1 MRMAESGSRAVR
13 AYRRSRPWRAA
24 SEPDGASGPASPPL
38 SVAPIGPGEHAPA
51 DQELAAIDLLN
62 PEPAVIIDLER
73 MAWALSFGFAGGD
86 IGGVLPQALQR
97 APVAASDWEPDA
109 FAAGL
114 FVSDLIRTCMR
125 VRFGGFEPAI
135 DALFLARVL
144 THPPRERK
152 VVEYRRAIVRELAET
167 PALRSEFQQVYQGL
181 HELRGLLDSQGSVR
195 DLDGRSRRLEVLV
208 ALRDVL
214 GKMAS
219 SFASAR
225 SGLTRMRNFAELARQ
240 SEGFLKLV
248 ELLDYEN
255 HMASVELKLRVGA
268 DGRIR
273 RFEIEHI
280 RENRENR
287 FHQSVLGRWWTRLA
301 LLVRGYSLSEA
312 ELVNRWVDSIFDGV
326 AELLPPLVQ
335 LLGEME
341 VYLAILAFKD
351 AAEQRGLAVSLPEL
365 VDVDLAG
372 PSATAEPVPRIEA
385 LFNPLLFSQP
395 SPPVPCDLELAG
407 FRSITLVTGPNSGGK
422 TRLLQAL
429 ALAQLLG
436 QAGFY
441 VPAVRATLGYAR
453 GLFVSLIEEARADQK
468 EGRLGTE
475 LLRIR
480 QLFERTQPGS
490 LIILDEL
497 CSGTNPSEGED
508 IIRLVLSLLGELG
521 ASVLITT
528 HFLQFARRLSE
539 EPASA
544 ASEPG
549 KSRLSFL
556 QVELDENERPTYRF
570 RPGVAQT
577 SLAHQTA
584 SRLGVTRD
592 ELLSLIRRHKR

>member
-1 MRMAESGSRAVR
+1 MAA
-13 AYRRSRPWRAA
+13 
-24 SEPDGASGPASPPL
+24 EPVPEGAPVAPPL
-38 SVAPIGPGEHAPA
+38 SVAPIGPAERVA
-51 DQELAAIDLLN
+51 DAQPLAAIDLLN
-62 PEPAVIIDLER
+62 AEPAVIVDRER
-73 MAWALSFGFAGGD
+73 LSWALSFGFAGGD
-86 IGGVLPQALQR
+86 IGGLLQQALQR
-97 APVAASDWEPDA
+97 APVAASDWEPDS

-125 VRFGGFEPAI
+125 VRIGSLEPAL
-135 DALFLARVL
+135 DALFVARVL
-144 THPPRERK
+144 THAPRDLE
-152 VVEYRRAIVRELAET
+152 VVEHRRAIMRELGET
-167 PALRSEFQQVYQGL
+167 PALRSDFQQVYQGL
-181 HELRGLLDSQGSVR
+181 HQLRTLFDSQGPVR
-195 DLDGRSRRLEVLV
+195 DLDGRGRRLEVLV

-214 GKMAS
+214 AKMAG
-219 SFASAR
+219 SFATSA
-225 SGLTRMRNFAELARQ
+225 SGLRRMRSFAERAR
-240 SEGFLKLV
+240 ETDGFRKLV

-268 DGRIR
+268 DGKIR

-280 RENRENR
+280 RENRDNL
-287 FHQSVLGRWWTRLA
+287 FHQSVLGRWLTRLT
-301 LLVRGYSLSEA
+301 LMLRGYSLGEA

-326 AELLPPLVQ
+326 AELLPPLLQ

-341 VYLAILAFKD
+341 VYLAVLAFKD
-351 AAEQRGLAVSLPEL
+351 AAERRGLAVALPEL
-365 VDVDLAG
+365 IDSERVAQDGAG
-372 PSATAEPVPRIEA
+372 AAPRFDA

-395 SPPVPCDLELAG
+395 SAPVPCDLELAG

-436 QAGFY
+436 QSGFY
-441 VPAVRATLGYAR
+441 VPAARATLGCAR

-539 EPASA
+539 EPGANS
-544 ASEPG
+544 
-549 KSRLSFL
+549 LSFI
-556 QVELDENERPTYRF
+556 QVELDEQEQPTYRF

-592 ELLSLIRRHKR
+592 ELLALIRRHKR